1 MHLEHLECPGV
12 ILFPFQTSL
21 TRPPAPRASA
31 TQSAHMANPAQQ
43 LRNTIVC
50 ASALVSFGFFGV
62 LIATMIQ
69 QDRDS
74 ASALSVGTSS
84 GQLTPRHSVIQ
95 GPRSGQGGERPR
107 TPIARGGN
115 GPVASHHSTLRAR
128 PGIPE
133 RMQAQ
138 QHPRRP
144 RNSTLRRIPRNST
157 LMALRRAHMASLH
170 LARQKPGQLGG
181 KPSLRKLTGPPHAPQ
196 PHYGAA
202 SAETALGGHRRDY
215 HKPHLPE

>member
-1 MHLEHLECPGV
+1 
-12 ILFPFQTSL
+12 
-21 TRPPAPRASA
+21 
-31 TQSAHMANPAQQ
+31 MAKPAQQ
-43 LRNTIVC
+43 LRNSIVC

-62 LIATMIQ
+62 LIATVIQ

-74 ASALSVGTSS
+74 ASALSVDTSS
-84 GQLTPRHSVIQ
+84 AQLTPRHSVIQ

-115 GPVASHHSTLRAR
+115 GPVASHRSTLRAR

-144 RNSTLRRIPRNST
+144 RLSLARNSTLRRIPRNST

-181 KPSLRKLTGPPHAPQ
+181 KPSLRKLTGSPHAPQ
-196 PHYGAA
+196 RHQGVA
-202 SAETALGGHRRDY
+202 SAETALGGHRVTHRRDD
-215 HKPHLPE
+215 HKPHT

>member
-1 MHLEHLECPGV
+1 
-12 ILFPFQTSL
+12 
-21 TRPPAPRASA
+21 
-31 TQSAHMANPAQQ
+31 MAKPAQQ
-43 LRNTIVC
+43 LRNSIVC

-62 LIATMIQ
+62 LIATVIQ

-74 ASALSVGTSS
+74 ASALSVGTLSA
-84 GQLTPRHSVIQ
+84 QLTPRHSVIQ

-115 GPVASHHSTLRAR
+115 GPVASHRSTLRAR

-144 RNSTLRRIPRNST
+144 RLSLVRNSTLRRIPRNST

-196 PHYGAA
+196 RHQGVA
-202 SAETALGGHRRDY
+202 SAETALGGHRVTHRRDD
-215 HKPHLPE
+215 HKPHT